1 MSYYG
6 GYTTTEC
13 CNEVVNPISLLVT
26 IAAIAVAAAFLR
38 QAVIDNNVMGLGG
51 KRRKKRGTGFLEV
64 FRGKVPL
71 IEVQLVVFF
80 FIPLMIN

>member
-6 GYTTTEC
+6 GYDTTEC
-13 CNEVVNPISLLVT
+13 RNNVVDSVSLLVT
-26 IAAIAVAAAFLR
+26 IAAIAVASAFLR

-64 FRGKVPL
+64 FLGGKAPLVPL
-71 IEVQLVVFF
+71 
-80 FIPLMIN
+80 MNN